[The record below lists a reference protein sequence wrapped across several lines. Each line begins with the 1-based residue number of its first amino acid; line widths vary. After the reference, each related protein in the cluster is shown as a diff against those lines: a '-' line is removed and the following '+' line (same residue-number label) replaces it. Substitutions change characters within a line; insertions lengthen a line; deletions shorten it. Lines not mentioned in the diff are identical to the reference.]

1 MRDSADRPATAPAR
15 GRGRSAI
22 VTLPDHIGVANVDPL
37 RMHQVMCWEGSG
49 FPGGRSGLTGANRG

>member
-37 RMHQVMCWEGSG
+37 RMHQVMCWEDRV
-49 FPGGRSGLTGANRG
+49 PRWRIRTNGG